1 MFCRN
6 CGNEIADNAAVCVNC
21 GVAVGKALNY
31 CPNCGYETHSDA
43 VVCVKCGIALKKN
56 NNFSTQ
62 SSGEKTKLIAGL
74 LAIFLGIFGVHKFY
88 LGYQRVGI
96 IRLIIS
102 IVFMILAFL
111 IGGFLFTNIFGYIGK
126 FGLFVM
132 FVISIIDAVNIF
144 TNRVTTVD
152 GMILN

>member
-21 GVAVGKALNY
+21 GVAVGKASNY
-31 CPNCGYETHSDA
+31 CLNCGSETHSEA
-43 VVCVKCGIALKKN
+43 VVCVKCGVALKKTD
-56 NNFSTQ
+56 NFLTQ

-88 LGYQRVGI
+88 LGYQKSGI
-96 IRLIIS
+96 VRLIIS
-102 IVFMILAFL
+102 IVFMIFAFF

-132 FVISIIDAVNIF
+132 IVISIIDAVNIF
-144 TNRVTTVD
+144 TNKTTTVD
-152 GMILN
+152 GFILN